1 MKNLIE
7 RQKREEEERLSKV
20 HKNEYYDML
29 STEDC
34 FADFSDD
41 FLESRRTRNRHNLHV
56 VVDDED

>member
-20 HKNEYYDML
+20 YKNEYYDIL

-34 FADFSDD
+34 FSNFSDD
-41 FLESRRTRNRHNLHV
+41 FLERRKTKYKLNIV
-56 VVDDED
+56 SVDDED

>member
-20 HKNEYYDML
+20 YKNEYYDML

-34 FADFSDD
+34 FSDFSDD
-41 FLESRRTRNRHNLHV
+41 FLEKRRARSRVNSTLIV
-56 VVDDED
+56 DED